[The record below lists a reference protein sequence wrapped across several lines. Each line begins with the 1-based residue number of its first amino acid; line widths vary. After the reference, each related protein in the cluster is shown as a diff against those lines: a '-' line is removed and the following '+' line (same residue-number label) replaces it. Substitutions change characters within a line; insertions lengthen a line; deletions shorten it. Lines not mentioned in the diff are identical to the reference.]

1 MKTISFELIN
11 FVYFSRKRKGGIK
24 LEDDEDEEEEEV
36 SDDEAIDDHCDN
48 LEAKKGKQKEFS
60 KSRENDV
67 WEAFKRDTAV
77 IRHSKMNTN
86 KQESNTQ
93 DEKNLKIKSEIIKK
107 VSISPKAVPEKIEI
121 TEIYDFAGE
130 EVK

>member
-11 FVYFSRKRKGGIK
+11 FVCFSRKRKGGIK
-24 LEDDEDEEEEEV
+24 FEDDEEEEEV
-36 SDDEAIDDHCDN
+36 SDDEAIDDRCDN
-48 LEAKKGKQKEFS
+48 LEAKEEKQKELS

-67 WEAFKRDTAV
+67 WAAFKRDTAV
-77 IRHSKMNTN
+77 VRPSKMNTN

-93 DEKNLKIKSEIIKK
+93 DEKDLSIKSEIIKK